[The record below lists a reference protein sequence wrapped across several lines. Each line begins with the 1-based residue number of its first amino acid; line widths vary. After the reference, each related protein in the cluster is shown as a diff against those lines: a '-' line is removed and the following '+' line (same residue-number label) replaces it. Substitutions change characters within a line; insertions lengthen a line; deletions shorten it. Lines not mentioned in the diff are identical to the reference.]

1 MGERLRN
8 NLNPAVSVSP
18 KHRSMSVPGFCRFA
32 LQVPFR
38 SMVAVTIVCT
48 SVCCA
53 QSILFEGAD
62 TRKATETA
70 TVHEEPSPR
79 DLTPGVPGP
88 DDLTDDAT
96 VTSGPISSEPWGPV
110 ATRDASVANL
120 LPLLLAYFNNGPVFG
135 LPGTEVGDIFHRTQL
150 SGDWGGLRTE
160 LARRGYFFDLYT
172 TGAYQDVASG
182 GLKTGG
188 SFIQNNQL
196 SINVDTER
204 ARLWPGGLLH
214 ITLQSRNG
222 SSPERNFAVGSDVP
236 QYYGLTLPGPFYVH
250 DYLPTEY
257 FLLQP
262 LSPKFSVLLG
272 KITVL
277 NICDQTLFGDRYR
290 YYFANFN
297 FNKNPIALYFYNPT
311 SLTAVAEW
319 APSRRVIL
327 AGGVLDPNSK
337 ADNLAKNAFNH
348 VDIYG
353 ASIFSYGVVG
363 LPGQAWAQFN
373 WTNKPK
379 IDLGSPFGELSP
391 GQVPQA
397 LGVLTG
403 GTATQGL
410 PINYKPY
417 SWVTIGNFSQYL
429 WLREKPEAVGL
440 KLTSGQP
447 LRGVGIFGRAGYAP
461 EATITVARQGSIAL
475 LASGLA
481 DRRKYDSFGAGFY
494 YNGTSRPLKDD
505 VARLTNGGVTLKNEK
520 GTEIFYDFAVT
531 PAIRLIPSYQHVWDP
546 LSAEVATTSRKADVF
561 LMRMNLAW

>member
-1 MGERLRN
+1 MRDRQTDETGAPSDCVRKLRSHKIFAVCQ
-8 NLNPAVSVSP
+8 PAL
-18 KHRSMSVPGFCRFA
+18 KYGFCA
-32 LQVPFR
+32 ILVGI
-38 SMVAVTIVCT
+38 VAGANSSYAQLMPSRVATSTEKAEST
-48 SVCCA
+48 SVN
-53 QSILFEGAD
+53 
-62 TRKATETA
+62 
-70 TVHEEPSPR
+70 EEPGPR
-79 DLTPGVPGP
+79 AATPGV
-88 DDLTDDAT
+88 
-96 VTSGPISSEPWGPV
+96 SGPAVLTGEESVRSDRAASDPWGPV
-110 ATRDASVANL
+110 PTKDASVANL
-120 LPLLLAYFNNGPVFG
+120 VPVLLPYFNNGPVFG
-135 LPGTEVGDIFHRTQL
+135 LPGTNVGGFFHRTQL
-150 SGDWGGLRTE
+150 SGDWGGLRTK
-160 LARRGYFFDLYT
+160 LAREGYFFDLYS

-188 SFIQNNQL
+188 SFMQNNQL
-196 SINVDTER
+196 SINVDTGR

-222 SSPERNFAVGSDVP
+222 STPQRNFAVGSDVP

-257 FLLQP
+257 FLVQSLA
-262 LSPKFSVLLG
+262 PKFSLMLG

-277 NICDQTLFGDRYR
+277 NICDQTLFGDSYK

-319 APSRRVIL
+319 VPSRRLIL

-348 VDIYG
+348 VNIYG
-353 ASIFSYGVVG
+353 ASIFSYGVRG
-363 LPGQAWAQFN
+363 MPGQAWVQFN

-379 IDLGSPFGELSP
+379 INLGSPFGEMSP
-391 GQVPQA
+391 GKIPQA
-397 LGVLTG
+397 LGVLAG
-403 GTATQGL
+403 SPATQGL

-429 WLREKPEAVGL
+429 SLKENPEAIRS
-440 KLTSGQP
+440 KLASGQP

-461 EATITVARQGSIAL
+461 EGTITVARQGSVAL
-475 LASGLA
+475 LADGLS
-481 DRRKYDSFGAGFY
+481 DRRQYDSFGAGFY

-505 VARLTNGGVTLKNEK
+505 VARLTDGGVAVKNEK
-520 GTEIFYDFAVT
+520 GSEIFYDLAIT
-531 PAIRLIPSYQHVWDP
+531 PAIRLIPSYQHLWNP

-561 LMRMNLAW
+561 LIRLTLAW